1 MRTGEGASPQAFGI
15 RGAVLFMLLVF
26 AATASAQE
34 AGRKVF
40 TGKGN
45 CFACHGGNAKGTP
58 LAPDL
63 TDNVWLNV
71 DGSVEQIAEVVKA
84 GVPKPKK
91 YPAPMPPMGGA
102 KLSVDEVAAVAK
114 YVASLAPAQ
123 AKEKAGQR

>member
-1 MRTGEGASPQAFGI
+1 MRTGERASVRACDI
-15 RGAVLFMLLVF
+15 ATSVLFMLLVF
-26 AATASAQE
+26 ATAANAQDS
-34 AGRKVF
+34 GRKVF

-63 TDNVWLNV
+63 TDKVWLNV
-71 DGSVEQIAEVVKA
+71 DGSVEQIAAVIKT

-102 KLSVDEVAAVAK
+102 KLNAEEIAAVAK
-114 YVASLAPAQ
+114 YVASLASAP

>member
-1 MRTGEGASPQAFGI
+1 MRTREGASLRACVVG
-15 RGAVLFMLLVF
+15 GCVLFMVLAF
-26 AATASAQE
+26 AATASAQD
-34 AGRKVF
+34 AGRKIF

-63 TDNVWLNV
+63 TDSAWLNV
-71 DGSVEQIAEVVKA
+71 KASVEEIAALVKT

-102 KLSVDEVAAVAK
+102 KLNADEIAAVAK
-114 YVASLAPAQ
+114 YVASLAEAP
-123 AKEKAGQR
+123 AKEKAAER